1 MDGRLFWRSGLSS
14 MCHKNATFFSSNM
27 SNTQLPLFQELACVA
42 DSRDIKDQ
50 LSVIFRREVF
60 EDSQKMRDYYRL
72 SNEITEAVR
81 MRDEYMKE
89 LQRIPRSD
97 AVGKSVEIMRRMQV
111 DDTEAASRLM
121 LMAAEMQIKVSEK
134 NNFIARLRL

>member
-1 MDGRLFWRSGLSS
+1 
-14 MCHKNATFFSSNM
+14 M
-27 SNTQLPLFQELACVA
+27 SDTQLPLFQELARVA
-42 DSRDIKDQ
+42 DSRDLKDQ

-60 EDSQKMRDYYRL
+60 EDSKKMRDYYRL

-89 LQRIPRSD
+89 IQIIPRSD
-97 AVGKSVEIMRRMQV
+97 AVGESIEIMRRMQV
-111 DDTEAASRLM
+111 DDTKAASRLM
-121 LMAAEMQIKVSEK
+121 LMATEMQIKVRKK